1 MTLSHLLTAFSL
13 LHHFGELI
21 NGSPP
26 LSHLLTAFSLLHHFG
41 ELINGSP
48 LMFCA
53 WYPLAGAALGCTK
66 NTSNHGTGE
75 SVAQDRHSYAIICPR
90 VDWAIAAG
98 TRAL

>member
-1 MTLSHLLTAFSL
+1 
-13 LHHFGELI
+13 
-21 NGSPP
+21 
-26 LSHLLTAFSLLHHFG
+26 
-41 ELINGSP
+41 
-48 LMFCA
+48 MFCV

-90 VDWAIAAG
+90 VDRAIAAG